1 MTISIENSNIV
12 SIITDEGKTISM
24 ITGEDVY
31 QPLKET
37 TPALDLLFAELRKFD
52 SVNQLDIPEGYKIA
66 DFGSGTGQLAVWS
79 KKYYPALEVHAYDN
93 DANAEKYILANAEL
107 HNVDITAHVMDVAN
121 IPNSDKFDVVISTP
135 PFYPEILKRLKY
147 NEIHAQDPDAS
158 VYAGIDGLDAHEVF
172 IAKAAS
178 VLNAGGFVVT
188 AHSIVQKDAVYAL
201 LTAAGLSDIDTLVID
216 NGEEFNLVDAVY
228 TVAYKN

>member
-1 MTISIENSNIV
+1 MTISIPNSIV
-12 SIITDEGKTISM
+12 KSATDDSGEVLSM
-24 ITGEDVY
+24 ITGTDVF
-31 QPLKET
+31 QPLSVT
-37 TPALDLLFAELRKFD
+37 APAFVLVKRELNKLSSLDGLKL
-52 SVNQLDIPEGYKIA
+52 A
-66 DFGSGTGQLAVWS
+66 DFGAGTGQLAVWS

-107 HNVDITAHVMDVAN
+107 HNVDITAHIMDVAN